1 MNIHHYNSSTK
12 VYKRTTTAISG
23 HNTPAS
29 ATTVALPTIPSGH
42 EAVFNESTGAW
53 TTRPIET
60 LPASSEN
67 PLTDFQNM
75 TIAQRLAHYG
85 LGDLVDHIA
94 GQTVLAKTATV
105 DAQIASI
112 QSTLT
117 SLQTDVTA
125 MGTTNATVTQ
135 NQQLIQEL
143 VEDFERLNSTLLLEE
158 NH

>member
-1 MNIHHYNSSTK
+1 MNIHHYHATTK

-23 HNTPAS
+23 HNVPAN
-29 ATTVALPTIPSGH
+29 ATTVALPTVKGGD
-42 EAVFNESTGAW
+42 EAVFNESTNAW
-53 TTRPIET
+53 ETRLIQT

-94 GQTVLAKTATV
+94 GQTVLAKKATV